1 VEEPKKKHE
10 FILVTDQM
18 TSPSIP
24 IKETMEK
31 AELISRIDS
40 ALDDVR
46 PHLAVDG
53 GNVEVVD
60 VTDDKI
66 VKIKWL
72 GNCKNCNM
80 SIMTMRA
87 GIEQAIRVKVPE
99 ITGVEAI
106 NGLVL

>member
-1 VEEPKKKHE
+1 
-10 FILVTDQM
+10 
-18 TSPSIP
+18 
-24 IKETMEK
+24 MEK
-31 AELISRIDS
+31 TELIARIDS
-40 ALDDVR
+40 ALNDVR

-72 GNCKNCNM
+72 GNCQNCNM

-99 ITGVEAI
+99 ITGVEAV
-106 NGLVL
+106 NGKVRGRKAAATLDEILWMPQKNRPDPIG